1 MRSKK
6 ILIYL
11 LALMVLGGCQK
22 EEKKAAV
29 PDVIPVKTRLLA
41 LENIEKT
48 IDYVGSIKANEEVLV
63 YPKVSGKV
71 IEQIFQV
78 GSSVAKGQPIF
89 YIDRDEVGLKFEQAP
104 VVSPLDGVVGKVFVD
119 IGDHVLP
126 QNPVALVVTLEKVQV
141 VLDIPEIYLPKIFLG
156 QEAAVSVDAYP
167 EQKFTGKI
175 TKISPMVNLENRA
188 APVEITIE
196 NPGYLLKSGMFV
208 EVSLTLEK
216 HTAVPVI
223 LKESIIGKEPE
234 AYVYTVENN
243 LARMQKV
250 SFGIRKGSLYEV
262 TSGLKEG
269 DLVVVVG
276 QQRLYEGAVVS
287 IDKGNGSGK
296 GEIK

>member
-1 MRSKK
+1 MRSEK
-6 ILIYL
+6 ILMYL
-11 LALMVLGGCQK
+11 LALILLGGCQQ
-22 EEKKAAV
+22 ETKKAAV

-89 YIDRDEVGLKFEQAP
+89 YIDRDEVGLKFEKAP

-119 IGDHVLP
+119 IGAHVLP
-126 QNPVALVVTLEKVQV
+126 QTPVALVVTLEKVQV
-141 VLDIPEIYLPKIFLG
+141 VLDIPEMYLPKISLG

-208 EVSLTLEK
+208 KVFLTLEK

-269 DLVVVVG
+269 DMVVVVG
-276 QQRLYEGAVVS
+276 QQRLYEGAAVS
-287 IDKGNGSGK
+287 IDQGNGSGK

>member
-1 MRSKK
+1 
-6 ILIYL
+6 
-11 LALMVLGGCQK
+11 MVLGGCQK

>member
-1 MRSKK
+1 MRNKK
-6 ILIYL
+6 IAVYL
-11 LALMVLGGCQK
+11 LMLILLGGCQK

-48 IDYVGSIKANEEVLV
+48 IDYVGSIKASEEVLV
-63 YPKVSGKV
+63 YPKVSGK
-71 IEQIFQV
+71 ISEQIFQV

-89 YIDRDEVGLKFEQAP
+89 YIDRDEVGLKFEKAP
-104 VVSPLDGVVGKVFVD
+104 VVSPLDGVVGKVFID

-156 QEAAVSVDAYP
+156 QEAVILVDAYP

-216 HTAVPVI
+216 HIAVPVI

-243 LARMQKV
+243 LARMHKV
-250 SFGIRKGSLYEV
+250 AFGIRRGSLYEV

-269 DLVVVVG
+269 DMVVIVG

-287 IDKGNGSGK
+287 IDQGNGNGK